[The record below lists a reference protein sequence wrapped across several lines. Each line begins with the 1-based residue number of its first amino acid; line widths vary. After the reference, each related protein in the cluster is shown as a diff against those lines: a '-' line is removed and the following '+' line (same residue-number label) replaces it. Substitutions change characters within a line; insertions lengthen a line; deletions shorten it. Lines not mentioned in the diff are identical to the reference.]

1 VLYTIGHSNV
11 ALDAFLALLERHGVE
26 LLVDVRSQPYSR
38 YTPHFSK
45 DALARALPV
54 RYLFLGD
61 ALGGRPASR
70 ALYDAA
76 GNADYDEI
84 ERQRFYQD
92 GIDRLLA
99 EAARARTCFMC
110 AEEDP
115 LRCHRRR
122 LVTRTLV
129 HRGVRVEHIRGS
141 GAVETE
147 AQVAAREDPQLRL
160 L

>member
-1 VLYTIGHSNV
+1 
-11 ALDAFLALLERHGVE
+11 
-26 LLVDVRSQPYSR
+26 
-38 YTPHFSK
+38 
-45 DALARALPV
+45 
-54 RYLFLGD
+54 
-61 ALGGRPASR
+61 
-70 ALYDAA
+70 
-76 GNADYDEI
+76 
-84 ERQRFYQD
+84 
-92 GIDRLLA
+92 
-99 EAARARTCFMC
+99 MC